1 MDGRKL
7 LVLSDSHGKVNAL
20 AAVLK
25 WAKNSAV
32 DAAIFLGDGIHAM
45 PRAEAAA
52 GFSGEKGSGKAAGF
66 KTWGA
71 SRYIKSLSG
80 NKSWMDRDNLSP
92 YDNSA
97 GKM

>member
-7 LVLSDSHGKVNAL
+7 LVLSDSHGEVDAL

-25 WAKNSAV
+25 WAKNNAV

-52 GFSGEKGSGKAAGF
+52 GFFGEKGSGKAAGF
-66 KTWGA
+66 KTWGLPA
-71 SRYIKSLSG
+71 ILS
-80 NKSWMDRDNLSP
+80 SNLFFFVLI
-92 YDNSA
+92 
-97 GKM
+97 